1 MLIGIISDTHDNLD
15 RIKRAVQIFKER
27 NVGLVIHCGDWVAP
41 FSVREFKG
49 LRVISVLGNNDGDLL
64 LLEKTLRD
72 MGSSLEGRFASLS
85 LSGKKVAVIHGEYPE
100 LVEAL
105 VRSGMYDV
113 VIHGHT
119 HKRRC
124 ERFNGTLILNPGW
137 DSIIVY
143 EDSTDTAEF
152 IET

>member
-1 MLIGIISDTHDNLD
+1 MLIGIVSDTHDNLD
-15 RIKRAVQIFKER
+15 RIRRAVQVFKER
-27 NVGLVIHCGDWVAP
+27 NVELVIHCGDWIAP

-49 LRVISVLGNNDGDLL
+49 LKVMSVLGNNDGDLL
-64 LLEKTLRD
+64 LLEKTLKEI
-72 MGSSLEGRFASLS
+72 GSSLEGRFASIGLD
-85 LSGKKVAVIHGEYPE
+85 GKKIAVIHGEYPE
-100 LVEAL
+100 LVDAL

-137 DSIIVY
+137 DSVIVY
-143 EDSTDTAEF
+143 DDLADTVGF
-152 IET
+152 VGT